1 MSIKNE
7 LAECSFFQARGG
19 GNIAILSCLN
29 DKLPTVAYQYKPIKT
44 LSRGDDMQNALSPP
58 ATPTDEDAVTLTIS
72 PEKVCFIIIK
82 AREFDAKE
90 EANEPD
96 PGSNPSDDKEAAV
109 LEDREDD
116 PVVEELTSL
125 INSLSEDEQID
136 LVALA
141 WLGRDDYS
149 ASDWADVREEAARA
163 HNERTASYLLGMP
176 MLGDLLEEGLSMLGY
191 SCEEFEIERL

>member
-1 MSIKNE
+1 M
-7 LAECSFFQARGG
+7 Q
-19 GNIAILSCLN
+19 
-29 DKLPTVAYQYKPIKT
+29 KT
-44 LSRGDDMQNALSPP
+44 LSPP
-58 ATPTDEDAVTLTIS
+58 ATLTDNDAATLTIS

-96 PGSNPSDDKEAAV
+96 PGSNPSDDKETAV

-141 WLGRDDYS
+141 WLARDDYS

>member
-1 MSIKNE
+1 MP
-7 LAECSFFQARGG
+7 
-19 GNIAILSCLN
+19 NIAV
-29 DKLPTVAYQYKPIKT
+29 DKDETLPVEV
-44 LSRGDDMQNALSPP
+44 SHMQKASSPP
-58 ATPTDEDAVTLTIS
+58 AMPTEDDAVNITIS

-96 PGSNPSDDKEAAV
+96 PGSNPSDDKETAV

-136 LVALA
+136 LVTLA

-149 ASDWADVREEAARA
+149 ASDWAEVREEAARA

-176 MLGDLLEEGLSMLGY
+176 LLGDFLEEGLSMLGY